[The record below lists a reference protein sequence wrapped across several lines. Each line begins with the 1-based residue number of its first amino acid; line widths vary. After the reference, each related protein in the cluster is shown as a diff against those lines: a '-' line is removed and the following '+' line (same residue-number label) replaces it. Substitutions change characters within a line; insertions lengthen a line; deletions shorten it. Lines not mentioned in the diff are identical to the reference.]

1 MIKIKRKTWLIIFS
15 IILILF
21 LGLVLLFLNFSFR
34 QSNDQITKNFLE
46 KGIPVE
52 INTTSSGI
60 RYVTTGDKESDTI
73 ALYIHGAPGSCD
85 AFFAYLQDSALNEK
99 YFQISVDRKGY
110 GYSDYGN
117 AETSII
123 KQADLLQDILDQYPG
138 KKWIVVGHSFGCAI
152 AAILSIHNKDL
163 IKKMIL
169 FGVAADPQYERMVGW
184 ASVSNTQLVRL
195 ISNNDI
201 KVATDEKLTHQQEL
215 KIIEPSWKEIDCEVV
230 LVHGTKDNLVPFE
243 NIAYLQKR
251 INPAKVTLIKLEGE
265 GHVVI
270 FMKPD
275 VLKRLLL

>member
-1 MIKIKRKTWLIIFS
+1 MIKIKRKTWLIILA
-15 IILILF
+15 IISILF

-34 QSNDQITKNFLE
+34 QSNEKITKNFRE

-52 INTTSSGI
+52 IKTTTSGI
-60 RYVTTGDKESDTI
+60 RYVVTGNRESDTI
-73 ALYIHGAPGSCD
+73 VLYIHGAPGSCD
-85 AFFAYLQDSALNEK
+85 AFFTYMQDSALNEK

-110 GYSDYGN
+110 GYSDYGH

-123 KQADLLQDILDQYPG
+123 KQAALLQNILDQYPG

-163 IKKMIL
+163 IKKIIL
-169 FGVAADPQYERMVGW
+169 FGAAADPQFERMVRW
-184 ASVSNTQLVRL
+184 ASISNTQLVRW

-201 KVATDEKLTHQQEL
+201 KVATDEKLSHQREL
-215 KIIEPSWKEIDCEVV
+215 KIIEPYWKELDCKVV
-230 LVHGTKDNLVPFE
+230 LVHGTKDKLVPFE
-243 NIAYLQKR
+243 NIEYLQKR
-251 INPAKVTLIKLEGE
+251 INPEKFTLIKREGE

-275 VLKRLLL
+275 VLKQLLL